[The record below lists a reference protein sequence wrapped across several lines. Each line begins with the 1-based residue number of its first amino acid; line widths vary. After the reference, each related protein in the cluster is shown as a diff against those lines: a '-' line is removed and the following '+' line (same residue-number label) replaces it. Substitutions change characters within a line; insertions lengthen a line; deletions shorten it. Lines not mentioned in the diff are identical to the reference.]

1 MSWIDVE
8 MFAYYSHF
16 RATFTVHRLQSG
28 NFLEFHQTYMIFPYP
43 YSCVIAASEDAP
55 RLGID
60 FRKLHYATST
70 KPNPLRALA
79 RNGPT
84 GQQNRC
90 VAYRQIRLQ
99 RRKKSW
105 FCPHDTSGIVESLNL
120 RVETRLNHKGQG
132 IILVSPLKSNGFC
145 PRVKQE
151 IYTKRKCPIP
161 AVWETQVRQYSRG

>member
-1 MSWIDVE
+1 MNWCWNVCLLLSLE
-8 MFAYYSHF
+8 SHF
-16 RATFTVHRLQSG
+16 HCP
-28 NFLEFHQTYMIFPYP
+28 QTPKWELSRVSPNLHDISLPLLV
-43 YSCVIAASEDAP
+43 CVIAASEDAP

-60 FRKLHYATST
+60 FRKFHYATST
-70 KPNPLRALA
+70 KPNPLRARA

-161 AVWETQVRQYSRG
+161 AVWETQARQYSRG